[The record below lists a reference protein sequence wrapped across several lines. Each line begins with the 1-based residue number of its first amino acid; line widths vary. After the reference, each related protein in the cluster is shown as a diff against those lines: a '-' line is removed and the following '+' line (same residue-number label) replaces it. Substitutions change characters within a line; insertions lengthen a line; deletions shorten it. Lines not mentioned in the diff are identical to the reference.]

1 MFNKFASILQHA
13 VEAIDNWSGELE
25 PRLAPNL
32 PLQEDFVYHWKS
44 ITKYYIDNTDD
55 KRPVDQTNIPSH
67 LEQMLEILI
76 QEEEERGEAG
86 PCMEYLMQHKLLET
100 LHTLGRADCPPGMK
114 QEVLVFFTKLLG
126 KIQQPILPHVNV
138 HRPVH
143 RLIRVCGE
151 VQAAPTENEEIQFLC
166 TLCAKLKDNPYLV
179 NFFLQRDWWART
191 RSAPPK
197 SESTPSSSPSKG
209 SDSSTGSE
217 GCPEYNIIDSLL
229 SLTQSPDS
237 RIAVKSCEGLMLLV
251 SLPEQAAADCAVKH
265 TRLCE
270 VLTDR
275 LSLLHRALPATMEPI
290 DIESVEAKWGLDFS
304 DKDDANQFPGKRQLT
319 SFLSWL
325 DYCDQLIKESH
336 KTIGAALAFA
346 VKERF
351 FVPVFEPQVMQAS
364 EVGALT
370 ATALLTQCLKMVTS
384 EHLLHELVMF
394 CLGECRDMEMPGD
407 AARRHKLRH
416 RVIERCDHLSD
427 ELSLVSLRL
436 FEVLL
441 QKPHEHVTHSVI
453 LANLEERGYYDIR
466 KEDVSQPGSHDNS
479 LNGSKDG
486 NPENQEPAS
495 DSVNHEGLNVN
506 QSSDTVSHSGNPGSQ
521 DVSETNQ
528 QDNQDANQS
537 NSHDDQ
543 EHVANGLSTS
553 PPTTPTPVTP
563 TPPTTP
569 KDDDIEDWLN
579 EEKWSPQKDSP
590 TKDKDGSPVHKVV
603 NTFLFLVPDE
613 IKSSS
618 QVEGT
623 GYDMYL
629 RDAHRQFR
637 ECCVSSVNW
646 DWPSVVKPLP
656 NCRTDIHFY
665 EGSLVKV
672 LFDKL
677 SRVLDQPYDV
687 NLQVTS
693 VLSKLALLPHPHLH
707 EYMLDP
713 CIPLTPGVRSLH
725 SVLKRVAADLMLRA
739 QRIPDFNRK
748 LVMVRQQLMGMAP
761 AENVDHRTLLEGAI
775 VLEEFCK
782 ELAAIAFVKHHATSS
797 QHFLQK

>member
-13 VEAIDNWSGELE
+13 VEA
-25 PRLAPNL
+25 LAPNL

-179 NFFLQRDWWART
+179 NFFLQVRKPSACQPSFIHVAEESPKYHPSTNAITYLSLDKSIEKMTGDWST
-191 RSAPPK
+191 H
-197 SESTPSSSPSKG
+197 TPSSSPSKG

-275 LSLLHRALPATMEPI
+275 LSLLHRGLPATMEPI

-351 FVPVFEPQVMQAS
+351 FVPVFEPQIMQAS

-427 ELSLVSLRL
+427 ELTLVSLRL

-441 QKPHEHVTHSVI
+441 QKPHEHVTHTLI

-466 KEDVSQPGSHDNS
+466 KEDVSQSSSHDNS
-479 LNGSKDG
+479 LNVSKDS
-486 NPENQEPAS
+486 NPESQEPTS
-495 DSVNHEGLNVN
+495 DS
-506 QSSDTVSHSGNPGSQ
+506 
-521 DVSETNQ
+521 
-528 QDNQDANQS
+528 
-537 NSHDDQ
+537 
-543 EHVANGLSTS
+543 
-553 PPTTPTPVTP
+553 
-563 TPPTTP
+563 
-569 KDDDIEDWLN
+569 DWLN

-603 NTFLFLVPDE
+603 NSFLFLVPDE

-637 ECCVSSVNW
+637 ECCISSINW

-656 NCRTDIHFY
+656 KCRTDIHFY
-665 EGSLVKV
+665 EGSLLKV

>member
-13 VEAIDNWSGELE
+13 VEA
-25 PRLAPNL
+25 LAPNL

-179 NFFLQRDWWART
+179 NFFLQ
-191 RSAPPK
+191 APPK

-209 SDSSTGSE
+209 SDSSAGSE

-275 LSLLHRALPATMEPI
+275 LTLLHRALPATMEPI

-351 FVPVFEPQVMQAS
+351 FVPVFEPQIMQAS

-441 QKPHEHVTHSVI
+441 QKPQEHVTHSLV
-453 LANLEERGYYDIR
+453 LANLEERGYYDIS
-466 KEDVSQPGSHDNS
+466 KEDVTQPGSQDNS
-479 LNGSKDG
+479 LNVSKDS

-495 DSVNHEGLNVN
+495 DSVNNEGLNVSQSPDGESGTQGN
-506 QSSDTVSHSGNPGSQ
+506 QDP
-521 DVSETNQ
+521 SETSQ

-537 NSHDDQ
+537 SNHDNQ

-553 PPTTPTPVTP
+553 PPVTPTTPTSP
-563 TPPTTP
+563 
-569 KDDDIEDWLN
+569 DDIEDWLN

-637 ECCVSSVNW
+637 ECCISSVNW
-646 DWPSVVKPLP
+646 DWPSVVKPLHK
-656 NCRTDIHFY
+656 CRTDIHFY
-665 EGSLVKV
+665 EGSLLKV

-797 QHFLQK
+797 QNFLQK

>member
-1 MFNKFASILQHA
+1 
-13 VEAIDNWSGELE
+13 
-25 PRLAPNL
+25 
-32 PLQEDFVYHWKS
+32 
-44 ITKYYIDNTDD
+44 
-55 KRPVDQTNIPSH
+55 
-67 LEQMLEILI
+67 
-76 QEEEERGEAG
+76 
-86 PCMEYLMQHKLLET
+86 MEYLMQHKLLET

-126 KIQQPILPHVNV
+126 KIHQPILPHVNV

-179 NFFLQRDWWART
+179 NFFLQ
-191 RSAPPK
+191 APPK

-209 SDSSTGSE
+209 SDSSSGSE

-351 FVPVFEPQVMQAS
+351 FVPVFEPQIMQAS

-441 QKPHEHVTHSVI
+441 QKPQEHVTHSLV
-453 LANLEERGYYDIR
+453 LANLEERGYYDIS
-466 KEDVSQPGSHDNS
+466 KEDVTQPGSHDNS
-479 LNGSKDG
+479 LNVSKDS

-495 DSVNHEGLNVN
+495 DSVKNEGLNVSQSPDSESCTQGN
-506 QSSDTVSHSGNPGSQ
+506 QDP
-521 DVSETNQ
+521 SETSQ

-537 NSHDDQ
+537 SNHDNQ

-553 PPTTPTPVTP
+553 PPVTPTTPTSP
-563 TPPTTP
+563 
-569 KDDDIEDWLN
+569 DDIEDWLN

-637 ECCVSSVNW
+637 ECCISSVNW
-646 DWPSVVKPLP
+646 DWPSVVKPLHK
-656 NCRTDIHFY
+656 CRTDIHFY
-665 EGSLVKV
+665 EGSLLKV

-797 QHFLQK
+797 QNFLQK